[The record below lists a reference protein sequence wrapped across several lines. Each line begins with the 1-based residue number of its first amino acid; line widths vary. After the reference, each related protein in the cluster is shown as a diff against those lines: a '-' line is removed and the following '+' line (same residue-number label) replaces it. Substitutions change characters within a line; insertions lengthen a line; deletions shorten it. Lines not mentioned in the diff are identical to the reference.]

1 MGQFYL
7 LSWLQPLFTG
17 FSKCPPVR
25 LSCQASIE
33 RQMLPPLP
41 TPLTGP
47 LLWMLHAQGSWEVKV
62 SFHLILLGKAIVARE
77 GFRTEVPNCPKMG
90 KQIHRAD
97 SQAVGVTGHCH
108 RVSSLFFGNQ
118 YFFFFPNC
126 PWLDRSWDM
135 TDLGSVSSSVKRR
148 ELWWPSRSP
157 LSWLCCVCAHR
168 TMGSRV
174 GLWESCGQCHHAS
187 FWRDESTGF
196 LYSQGPPSRKER
208 ERKKRRRK
216 MHDVLFSKGKF
227 GCQRQSRNTWLMP
240 LEINMEGLQL
250 LSQVLILLRHSFHRM
265 VWWLAEGTFC
275 CSILQISTC
284 HCLWPAWT
292 S

>member
-7 LSWLQPLFTG
+7 LSWLRPLFTG

-62 SFHLILLGKAIVARE
+62 SFHLILLGKAIVGRG

-90 KQIHRAD
+90 KQIRRAD

-118 YFFFFPNC
+118 YFFFSPTVPGWTDHETWLIWALFPHLWREGSSDDPQGLLC
-126 PWLDRSWDM
+126 
-135 TDLGSVSSSVKRR
+135 LGYAVCVPTEQWEAVWASERAVDNATMH
-148 ELWWPSRSP
+148 PSEEMKA
-157 LSWLCCVCAHR
+157 LAFFIA
-168 TMGSRV
+168 RV
-174 GLWESCGQCHHAS
+174 HLVG
-187 FWRDESTGF
+187 
-196 LYSQGPPSRKER
+196 RKER
-208 ERKKRRRK
+208 GRKGEGKCT
-216 MHDVLFSKGKF
+216 MFFS
-227 GCQRQSRNTWLMP
+227 QRGNSGANVRAGIRDW
-240 LEINMEGLQL
+240 
-250 LSQVLILLRHSFHRM
+250 
-265 VWWLAEGTFC
+265 
-275 CSILQISTC
+275 C
-284 HCLWPAWT
+284 H
-292 S
+292 